1 MSKVQKSAR
10 AAVAAATIVVS
21 LFGMAGVASA
31 AGKPAVG
38 TVGKADGKTPAGQ
51 SVDDHNKGYTCD
63 GNKGVGQGNPAH
75 AHNCGTV
82 TNPIVVVVL

>member
-1 MSKVQKSAR
+1 MSKVQRSAR
-10 AAVAAATIVVS
+10 GLVATATIVIS

-38 TVGKADGKTPAGQ
+38 SVGNAGLKTPGGQ
-51 SVDDHNKGYTCD
+51 SVDDHNKGYECD

-75 AHNCGTV
+75 SHNCD
-82 TNPIVVVVL
+82 IVVVVL

>member
-10 AAVAAATIVVS
+10 GAVAAATIVIS

-38 TVGKADGKTPAGQ
+38 SVGNADLKTPGGQ
-51 SVDDHNKGYTCD
+51 SADDHNNGYRCD

-75 AHNCGTV
+75 NHNCGD
-82 TNPIVVVVL
+82 VVVVL

>member
-10 AAVAAATIVVS
+10 AAVAAATVVVS

-38 TVGKADGKTPAGQ
+38 TVGNADLKTPAGQ
-51 SVDDHNKGYTCD
+51 SIDDHNNGYTCD
-63 GNKGVGQGNPAH
+63 GNKGVGNGNPAH
-75 AHNCGTV
+75 SHNCD
-82 TNPIVVVVL
+82 IVLVVL